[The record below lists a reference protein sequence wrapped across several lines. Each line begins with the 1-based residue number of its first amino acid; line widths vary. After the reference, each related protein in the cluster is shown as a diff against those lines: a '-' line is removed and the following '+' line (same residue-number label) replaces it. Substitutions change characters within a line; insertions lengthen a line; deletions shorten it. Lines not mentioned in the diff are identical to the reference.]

1 MVDSFR
7 GMRTGEGVGVGS
19 SREATR
25 VVRVA
30 NNSLEGTRQPDV
42 TSCVG
47 ETALIV
53 LNRTHRLSTVSPA
66 ALARIARNF
75 VVSLVIYLLS
85 LRASRQK
92 VA

>member
-1 MVDSFR
+1 MVDSF
-7 GMRTGEGVGVGS
+7 GVGYEGVGWVGGWVGS

-30 NNSLEGTRQPDV
+30 NNGLEGTRQPDV

-53 LNRTHRLSTVSPA
+53 PNRTHRPSTISPA
-66 ALARIARNF
+66 ALALRNF
-75 VVSLVIYLLS
+75 VVSLVICLLG
-85 LRASRQK
+85 SRF
-92 VA
+92 A